1 MLGIAVAA
9 SCTVYDQKL
18 IDEAKG
24 SGAVPGFGG
33 SGATGGDGSGGAS
46 ASGGDGT
53 GGTGGSSG
61 GGALGGTSGGGG
73 ASAGKAGSGGSS
85 GASGGKGGTTGGS
98 SGNGGMTSAG
108 AAGMMDGGEGGE
120 PVDPC
125 PGGDCCPED
134 ELKTM
139 PGACGCGMPDTD
151 SDDDGT
157 PDCDDM
163 CPNDELRTQEGA
175 CGACDV
181 EYTDA
186 DCAELSTAL
195 KHRYSFNGTGTVI
208 EDSAG
213 GADGALMQTTAGA
226 TQSGGVV
233 TLPGGS
239 TPATDA
245 VKAYVEL
252 PTGCLDGL
260 TSATFEA
267 WVTWSTTCTQASCT
281 NRTYWQRVF
290 DFGEGTITG
299 TTGSNIFLS
308 PRRTDN
314 AGPVFSASTTAG
326 SNGETAAG
334 GYRVDGAAITAGDYH
349 FALVVDD
356 EADEVRLYVN
366 GVLAT
371 PVMYANPATYGGL
384 LSNIVATNCWLG
396 RSNYTADAYFNGSF
410 DEFRIYD
417 AALTASAVRAS
428 YDAGPNAEFL

>member
-24 SGAVPGFGG
+24 SGALPGFGG
-33 SGATGGDGSGGAS
+33 SGATGGDGSGGSSAS
-46 ASGGDGT
+46 AGDGT
-53 GGTGGSSG
+53 GGTGGASG
-61 GGALGGTSGGGG
+61 GGAMGGAAGSGGAGG
-73 ASAGKAGSGGSS
+73 KGGSSGAGGSSGGSGGSS
-85 GASGGKGGTTGGS
+85 GKGGS
-98 SGNGGMTSAG
+98 GGMTSAG
-108 AAGMMDGGEGGE
+108 TAGTMDGGEGGE
-120 PVDPC
+120 TTVDPC
-125 PGGDCCPED
+125 PNGDCCPDDDTKE
-134 ELKTM
+134 M
-139 PGACGCGMPDTD
+139 PGDCGCGMPDTD

-157 PDCDDM
+157 PDCMEM
-163 CPNDELRTQEGA
+163 CPDDPLRTQEGA

-181 EYTDA
+181 KYTDA
-186 DCAELSTAL
+186 DCAALSTAL

-208 EDSAG
+208 EDSKG
-213 GADGALMQTTAGA
+213 DADGTLMRSTTTGA

-239 TPATDA
+239 TPQTDS
-245 VKAYVEL
+245 VKGYVEL

-267 WVTWSTTCTQASCT
+267 WVTWATTCTQTSCT

-290 DFGEGTITG
+290 DFGQSTIDS

-308 PRRTDN
+308 PRRSDN
-314 AGPVFSASTTAG
+314 SGPVFSASTIAG
-326 SNGETAAG
+326 STGETAAD

-366 GVLAT
+366 GVLSTAVT
-371 PVMYANPATYGGL
+371 NPNPATYGGM
-384 LSNIVATNCWLG
+384 LSNIVDTNCWLG
-396 RSNYTADAYFNGSF
+396 RSNYSADAYFNGKF

-417 AALTASAVRAS
+417 AALSASAVKAS
-428 YDAGPNAEFL
+428 YDAGPNAAFL